1 MAGQRLATVTF
12 SGRCPDG
19 EKKDHHLDFSFS
31 KKKMFIKSQVL
42 KEKAKGKSYSIARE
56 MYSPK
61 FYGPKLS
68 VAKMGYLNLI

>member
-1 MAGQRLATVTF
+1 MAL
-12 SGRCPDG
+12 SDRCPDG
-19 EKKDHHLDFSFS
+19 EKKDRRLDFYFS
-31 KKKMFIKSQVL
+31 KKKMFIKSPVL